1 MNDLLDIPFGI
12 RKFSHWN
19 NGTGNQIPVTSREE
33 IYELV
38 GKYLGEEN
46 IGLSICTYV
55 DEVPFVMFVPF
66 DFDSKD
72 DIKPAWKDAIKL
84 YNKFVELNYNVH
96 LIYSGKKGFHIMV
109 KVIPKPYSRECLRAF
124 QKWFVNMLDLKTA
137 DIQIFGD
144 TKRIM
149 RMVYTYN
156 IKGDLCQEI
165 AYNPGIP
172 IDIDDLLLTT
182 YVAKPITYEK
192 REFHE
197 YPCIEELMRT
207 DPEPRELIRLSYVA
221 LRLAKG
227 MSEDDIIDE
236 MKTFDIV
243 DWDEEITRR
252 KIQYISD
259 GEYVPLGCRS
269 IEEQGNCLK
278 EKCKLYCEKNIDVDG
293 FLNGN

>member
-1 MNDLLDIPFGI
+1 MSDLLDIPFGI
-12 RKFSHWN
+12 RKFSHWS
-19 NGTGNQIPVTSREE
+19 NGTGNQIPVKTREE

-38 GKYLGEEN
+38 GRYLGEEN

-66 DFDSKD
+66 DFDSNG
-72 DIKPAWKDAIKL
+72 DIKLAWKDAIKL
-84 YNKFVELNYNVH
+84 YNKFVELNYNVR
-96 LIYSGKKGFHIMV
+96 LIYSGKKGFHVMV
-109 KVIPKPYSRECLRAF
+109 KVVPKPYGRECLRAF

-149 RMVYTYN
+149 RMIYTYN
-156 IKGDLCQEI
+156 IKGDLCREI

-172 IDIDDLLLTT
+172 IDIEDLLLTT
-182 YVAKPITYEK
+182 YVAKPTTYEK

-197 YPCIEELMRT
+197 YPCIEELMKT

-227 MSEDDIIDE
+227 MTEDDIIDE
-236 MKTFDIV
+236 MKTYDIV
-243 DWDEEITRR
+243 DFDEELSRR
-252 KIQYISD
+252 KIQYIND
-259 GEYVPLGCRS
+259 GEYDPLSCRS
-269 IEEQGNCLK
+269 LDGMGFCLK

-293 FLNGN
+293 YLNGN